1 MYKNIAKT
9 SLCYKLISIS
19 PYAFEFHLSE
29 FCIEIPFKEGEVERK
44 KKKFLQDQP
53 TEIKKKKIF
62 SHAFHKFE
70 TSSPC
75 ITSYTRY
82 KESIKNIAFDQ
93 FKVGRWKVGRIAVHV
108 AKKIHWLLFQKRH
121 SITWN
126 VAIRIEAGASM
137 CVKTLK
143 QAWTARVSTDS
154 ASKDLPA

>member
-1 MYKNIAKT
+1 MLQINFH
-9 SLCYKLISIS
+9 ISICS
-19 PYAFEFHLSE
+19 WISSFRILHRNSFQRRGG
-29 FCIEIPFKEGEVERK
+29 GEK

-53 TEIKKKKIF
+53 TEIKKKIF

-70 TSSPC
+70 ISSPC

>member
-1 MYKNIAKT
+1 MTKN

-19 PYAFEFHLSE
+19 PYAVEFHLSE
-29 FCIEIPFKEGEVERK
+29 FCIEIPFKEGEAGK

-53 TEIKKKKIF
+53 TEIKKKKKIF
-62 SHAFHKFE
+62 FHAFHKFE

-82 KESIKNIAFDQ
+82 KESIKISRSINLKSTMESRPDSE
-93 FKVGRWKVGRIAVHV
+93 
-108 AKKIHWLLFQKRH
+108 KIHWLLFQKRH

-126 VAIRIEAGASM
+126 VAIRIEEGASM
-137 CVKTLK
+137 CVKILK
-143 QAWTARVSTDS
+143 QAWTARVSMDS